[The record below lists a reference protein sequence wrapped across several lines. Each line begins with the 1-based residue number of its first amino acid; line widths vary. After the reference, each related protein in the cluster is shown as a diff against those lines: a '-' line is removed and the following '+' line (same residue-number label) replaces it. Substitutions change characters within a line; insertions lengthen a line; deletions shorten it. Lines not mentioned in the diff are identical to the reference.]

1 MEEYRIGEDRIGSDR
16 VGATT
21 GGRWGNEQ
29 KGTK

>member
-1 MEEYRIGEDRIGSDR
+1 MEEYRIGEDGIGSDR